1 MKISYSPIQMADFF
15 AHLSKNLEK
24 QLPGPAAQAI
34 MSPSI
39 RDYSLKSNDRSA
51 ARNSGVLLLLYPK
64 EEQIHTCLIKRSTGT
79 HNHSGQ
85 MSLPGGKY
93 EKTDASLIH
102 TALREAQEELGI
114 PSGEVQILGCL
125 SQLYIPVSNFHVLPV
140 VGVLNTPPDFI
151 PNTFEVQQLVEV
163 PLHQLFA
170 PANIREQEI
179 IKNGI
184 TIRAPYFDAK
194 GHKVWG
200 ATAMILSELNELL
213 KNSKQINW

>member
-1 MKISYSPIQMADFF
+1 MKISNSHNQIADFS
-15 AHLSKNLEK
+15 ANLSIILDN

-39 RDYSLKSNDRSA
+39 RNYCAKNNDPST
-51 ARNSGVLLLLYPK
+51 ARNSGVLILLYLK
-64 EEQIHTCLIKRSTGT
+64 NEQIHTCLIKRTTGT
-79 HNHSGQ
+79 RNHSGQ

-93 EKTDASLIH
+93 EETDSSLIH
-102 TALREAQEELGI
+102 TALRETQEELGI
-114 PSGEVQILGCL
+114 PTNQVQILGCL

-140 VGVLNTPPDFI
+140 VGVMHNIPSFT
-151 PNTFEVQQLVEV
+151 PNTYEVDQLVEV
-163 PLHQLFA
+163 PLHQLFS
-170 PANIREQEI
+170 PNNTKEEDI

-184 TIRAPYFDAK
+184 TIRAPYYDAK

-213 KNSKQINW
+213 KKSPNINW